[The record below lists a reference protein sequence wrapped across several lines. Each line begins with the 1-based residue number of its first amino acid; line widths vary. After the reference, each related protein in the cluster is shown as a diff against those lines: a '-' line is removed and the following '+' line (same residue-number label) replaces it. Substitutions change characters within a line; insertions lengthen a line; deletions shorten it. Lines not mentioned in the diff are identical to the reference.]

1 MTKVL
6 VTGATGFVGACLT
19 RRLVDAGYD
28 VHLFTRRE
36 SDRWRITDLLGRVRE
51 HDVDLRDRS
60 SVEKAVNV
68 ISPNIICHL
77 ATYGGF
83 ASQRESTAIYEVN
96 FLGTVNLLRACE
108 QTGFDLFIN
117 TGSSSEYGIK
127 SQPMR
132 ENDFLE
138 PVGDYGVSKAAT
150 ALFCSA
156 EARGKDLPVVTLRL
170 FSPFGPWDDP
180 KRLIPLVIKNFLRGE
195 IPRLSTPTSVRD
207 YVFIDDVVNSYL
219 RLIEN
224 PYMRGEIFNIG
235 SGQQYAIGDVVRQ
248 IAALIG
254 TDVVP
259 RWGTA
264 SPQRK
269 EPACWVADRAKAEQ
283 LLGWRP
289 ETSLHA
295 GLEKTITWIRS
306 NISLYV

>member
-28 VHLFTRRE
+28 VHLFTRAE
-36 SDRWRITDLLGRVRE
+36 SDRWRIADLLGRVQE
-51 HDVDLRDRS
+51 HNVDLRDRS
-60 SVEKAVNV
+60 SVEKSVSE
-68 ISPNIICHL
+68 ISPKIVCHL

-83 ASQRESTAIYEVN
+83 ASQLESTAIYAVN

-138 PVGDYGVSKAAT
+138 PVGDYGVSKAAA

-156 EARGKDLPVVTLRL
+156 EAREKDLPVITFRL

-180 KRLIPLVIKNFLRGE
+180 KRLIPFVIKSFLRGE
-195 IPRLSTPTSVRD
+195 PPKLSTPTSVRD

-224 PYMRGEIFNIG
+224 PHGGGEIFNIG
-235 SGQQYAIGDVVRQ
+235 SGQQYSIGDIVSQ

-254 TDVVP
+254 TDTVP
-259 RWGTA
+259 QWGATQ
-264 SPQRK
+264 PQRK
-269 EPACWVADRAKAEQ
+269 EPVCWVADRSKAER
-283 LLGWRP
+283 LLGWCP
-289 ETSLHA
+289 KISLRA
-295 GLEKTITWIRS
+295 GLEKTIAWIRS
-306 NISLYV
+306 NTSLYA